1 MKFRILLLILVNT
14 LLQAPISAQL
24 TIGSATEPLS
34 GVLLDIKNTADG
46 NSDKGLLLPRVLL
59 KNRNSLTPLL
69 TESGA
74 TNADSLAYHRG
85 LTVYNLTKSDN
96 LCPGVYTWNG
106 KSWVGLLPMKGNVY
120 RGDPESNSFIVP
132 INTTIDIPVEKAY
145 RAWREF
151 ETPRNAIPFFNRDLN
166 DLYPGVLKA
175 VLLWEDRPGLIAN
188 ASPIDNKL
196 YLLKNAEIGNV
207 SAIIG
212 NGQDACIRV
221 EPRLDECDTIGGN
234 AVVALTIDDQVY
246 WSWHIWYTNYNPNQ
260 IIDTL
265 SFGAYKVKQG
275 EIYEYDNRLSDKTTI
290 FMDRNLGALSST
302 PGDERTIGLV
312 YQWGRKDPY
321 PGMTDFSTNASQNI
335 YDAKNGNIP
344 INDNIVKEI
353 PSNIMNLMNSIYNPM
368 TIYYSNP
375 KFRYPK
381 DWHTSITYSD
391 LREQLFNNMTF
402 QNNYLW
408 DNQGKKTYFDPCPKG
423 WRVPHI
429 SAWFNPQA
437 FFVDKNISSTRYQY
451 VFASASDPINYGGS
465 YNNGW
470 IFNSPDYNIGY
481 YPLTNGGANLGTY
494 HANNIVFLNYFSDYS
509 GLTSVHYCQN
519 LQIKADSMSG
529 MPENRETLGAVR
541 CVQE

>member
-1 MKFRILLLILVNT
+1 MKFRIILLM
-14 LLQAPISAQL
+14 LLYVVLQSPISAQL

-46 NSDKGLLLPRVLL
+46 YSDKGLLLPRVQL
-59 KNRNSLTPLL
+59 KDRKSLTPLL

-74 TNADSLAYHRG
+74 MNADSLAYHRG

-265 SFGAYKVKQG
+265 SYGAYKVEQG
-275 EIYEYDNRLSDKTTI
+275 KIYEYDNLLSDKTTI

-302 PGDERTIGLV
+302 PGDERTIGLR

-321 PGMTDFSTNASQNI
+321 PLVDVRNI
-335 YDAKNGNIP
+335 YDAINGDRQ
-344 INDNIVKEI
+344 INNKIVSEK
-353 PSNIMNLMNSIYNPM
+353 PSDMLNLMSSIYNPM
-368 TIYYSNP
+368 TIYRSLNSSIIP
-375 KFRYPK
+375 N
-381 DWHTSITYSD
+381 DWYTSIFVS
-391 LREQLFNNMTF
+391 RSSNNQISSINLLY

-408 DNQGKKTYFDPCPKG
+408 DNQGQKTFFDPCPQG

-429 SAWFNPQA
+429 SAWFNPRV
-437 FFVDKNISSTRYQY
+437 FIVDQDNRFDMGYINLPNSFY
-451 VFASASDPINYGGS
+451 SASKPINYGGS
-465 YNNGW
+465 FNKGNNYSSGW
-470 IFNSPDYNIGY
+470 IFNNPDYNIGY
-481 YPLTNGGANLGTY
+481 YPLDRYLT
-494 HANNIVFLNYFSDYS
+494 NNIAYLNTDYVGNFTS
-509 GLTSVHYCQN
+509 IDLCQTLVLTAS
-519 LQIKADSMSG
+519 SMVG
-529 MPENRETLGAVR
+529 HAATRETLGALR
-541 CVQE
+541 CVHE

>member
-1 MKFRILLLILVNT
+1 MLLYVV
-14 LLQAPISAQL
+14 LQSPISAQL

-46 NSDKGLLLPRVLL
+46 YSDKGLLLPRVQL
-59 KNRNSLTPLL
+59 KDRKSLTPLL

-74 TNADSLAYHRG
+74 MNADSLAYHRG

-321 PGMTDFSTNASQNI
+321 PGPAYFKKVNAPQKI
-335 YDAKNGNIP
+335 YDAMNGDTP
-344 INDNIVKEI
+344 INNKIVTEKLGPI
-353 PSNIMNLMNSIYNPM
+353 VLMNLPNAINNPM
-368 TIYYSNP
+368 TIYTSSQI
-375 KFRYPK
+375 R
-381 DWHTSITYSD
+381 DWLSSGSLTSMTELGY
-391 LREQLFNNMTF
+391 NMTF

-408 DNQGKKTYFDPCPKG
+408 DNQGQKTYFDPCPQG
-423 WRVPHI
+423 WRVPHC
-429 SAWFNPQA
+429 SVWFNPQA
-437 FFVDKNISSTRYQY
+437 IFVDQNNGFWSSESY
-451 VFASASDPINYGGS
+451 FSSAINPINYGAS
-465 YNNGW
+465 FNEGW
-470 IFNSPDYNIGY
+470 IFNNPNYNIGY
-481 YPLTNGGANLGTY
+481 YPLTQVGETLRYHVSNTPSPFDSNGKLWNG
-494 HANNIVFLNYFSDYS
+494 VLNTTMLI
-509 GLTSVHYCQN
+509 LTINEMKQSRY
-519 LQIKADSMSG
+519 G
-529 MPENRETLGAVR
+529 RETLGALR
-541 CVQE
+541 CVHE